1 MVSVIVDRISVHVS
15 NAEDVDEHTE
25 EGCDEEKHH
34 GDVIDVNTDTEGL
47 AFDGEAIG
55 THPSKGKPVSNVV
68 SSRSLSYE
76 FGNEK
81 HGEYKA
87 RNHDWKCDEPSFL
100 CRFDP
105 CLVSIEDVSKEEND
119 WECKHR

>member
-1 MVSVIVDRISVHVS
+1 MVSVIVDRIGVHVT

-25 EGCDEEKHH
+25 EGSDKEEHH
-34 GDVIDVNTDTEGL
+34 GDVIDVNADTEGL
-47 AFDGEAIG
+47 SFDFEAIS
-55 THPSKGKPVSNVV
+55 THPSKGEPVSDVV
-68 SSRSLSYE
+68 SSRSLSNE
-76 FGNEK
+76 FGNQE

-87 RNHDWKCDEPSFL
+87 RNHDWKSDEPSFL
-100 CRFDP
+100 CGLNP